1 MNTTSRLD
9 DKFLFNALLI
19 LIFYHFF
26 LTSRKK
32 KMKSTGLTKMSVF
45 GRNPAIVGHG
55 HEVPLSPMD
64 EFASIIKEVNAQKS
78 EFANELKNV
87 GGSKSVKVDSKPD
100 SSIGDNVTVCD
111 KKDLDEKLAPSGSEE
126 NEQGEA
132 KTSTV
137 IASTVNEKA
146 TVLAENFEQLT
157 INKSEVSSS
166 NQELSEKSTELEDYA
181 KIPPNIETVK
191 SPESISD
198 LPIPEPSNKVRFSPE
213 SDKKPE
219 QIRNARPKKKLLGEL
234 IDF

>member
-1 MNTTSRLD
+1 
-9 DKFLFNALLI
+9 
-19 LIFYHFF
+19 
-26 LTSRKK
+26 
-32 KMKSTGLTKMSVF
+32 MSVF

-55 HEVPLSPMD
+55 HEVLLSPMD

-87 GGSKSVKVDSKPD
+87 GGSKSVKVDSKLD

-111 KKDLDEKLAPSGSEE
+111 KKDLDEKLASSGSEE

-157 INKSEVSSS
+157 ITKSELSSS
-166 NQELSEKSTELEDYA
+166 NHELSEKFTELKDSA
-181 KIPPNIETVK
+181 RIPPQIAAEK

-198 LPIPEPSNKVRFSPE
+198 LPVPEPSNKVRFSPE
-213 SDKKPE
+213 RDTKPE
-219 QIRNARPKKKLLGEL
+219 QIRNARPKKKKQGKL
-234 IDF
+234 IYFLF